1 MSLRLGFGALAAASA
16 ALAASTILIAQDTRP
31 LEPTPD
37 RHPVTIKGCFRA
49 GILVPER
56 GMSGHTAGLL
66 GLSEFRLEGD
76 RAAIKALRDEHNN
89 HVEEVTG
96 YVELPRTRR
105 NDTGTATGKVG
116 PGRLTV
122 GRRVAPLVAEDAEA
136 AQIGRLRIEEVRHL
150 ADRC

>member
-1 MSLRLGFGALAAASA
+1 MSLRLGFGALAAATA
-16 ALAASTILIAQDTRP
+16 ALAASTMLAAQDTRP
-31 LEPTPD
+31 LERTPD

-56 GMSGHTAGLL
+56 GPSGHTAGLL
-66 GLSEFRLEGD
+66 GVSEFRLEGD
-76 RAAIKALRDEHNN
+76 RAAIRALRNDHNN

-105 NDTGTATGKVG
+105 NNTGVASGKVG
-116 PGRLTV
+116 PGRVTV

-136 AQIGRLRIEEVRHL
+136 APIARLRIEEVRHL